1 MNEER
6 RMVLQMIQEGI
17 ITAEEGAALLSAM
30 QGGDNGPTRT
40 ARGQLM
46 ETPVMPFRW
55 VRIRVIDKVTERTR
69 VNLSIPIGL
78 LDWGLR
84 LAESMGGVNVTRFRN
99 LIFSGLNG
107 GELLNV
113 DSEESNERVIITME

>member
-1 MNEER
+1 MLLEHEN
-6 RMVLQMIQEGI
+6 GI
-17 ITAEEGAALLSAM
+17 PLDPSLKRLFPNSTTHDPSNLSAARDFASD
-30 QGGDNGPTRT
+30 DN
-40 ARGQLM
+40 A
-46 ETPVMPFRW
+46 
-55 VRIRVIDKVTERTR
+55 
-69 VNLSIPIGL
+69 IPIGL